1 MNLVYINTHDTGR
14 MISPYGYGVPTPN
27 LSQLSK
33 DSTLFTH
40 AYCCGPTCSPSRAA
54 LLTGRFPHQN
64 GMLGLAQRGFGLNDP
79 RQHLATYLKN
89 HGYQTAISGI
99 QHEVGWYL
107 ELDKNA
113 LHDLG
118 YEKVLTTDSKEF
130 VKEDLHIWDEQ
141 NADAAIKW
149 LDTIDRS
156 KPFMLSYGM
165 HSTHRPYPVEI
176 DKSIDENQVHPL
188 FPLDSNDKTR
198 HDQAQF
204 LTSAKHA
211 DENVGKII
219 QALKDKGLYEDTL
232 IMFTTDHGVANP
244 FHKCNLKDDG
254 IGISLIMHHPTK
266 GHGEVYDHL
275 ISHIDLF
282 PTICDLLNI
291 EKPDYLE
298 GKSYAEVFDDTDKVV
313 NDEIYAEINFHTSYE
328 PIRCIRNKRYKYICY
343 YDPTWNYYNLSN
355 MDESLSKTFLMEN
368 GLRDMT
374 KPMEAL
380 YDCYYDSHEVNNLID
395 KEELKP
401 VVEELKNKLYQH
413 MVKTE
418 DPLLAGQLEV
428 KPHYK
433 VNKVTCL
440 MASSKNPDDYDP
452 RGRC

>member
-27 LSQLSK
+27 LSQLSE

-79 RQHLATYLKN
+79 TQHLASYLKK

-107 ELDKNA
+107 DLDKNA
-113 LHDLG
+113 LHELG

-141 NADAAIKW
+141 NAEAAIKW
-149 LDTIDRS
+149 LDTIDRN

-176 DKSIDENQVHPL
+176 DKTINENQVHPL
-188 FPLDSNDKTR
+188 FPLDSNVQTR

-275 ISHIDLF
+275 ISHVDIF

-298 GKSYAEVFDDTDKVV
+298 GKSYSDIFDDTSKEI
-313 NDEIYAEINFHTSYE
+313 NKEIYAEINFHTSYE

-343 YDPTWNYYNLSN
+343 YDPTWNYLNLSN

-374 KPMEAL
+374 KPLEAL

-401 VVEELKNKLYQH
+401 VADELRKKLYEH
-413 MVKTE
+413 MVETN
-418 DPLLAGQLEV
+418 DPLLEGELEV

-433 VNKVTCL
+433 VNKVTCIQ
-440 MASSKNPDDYDP
+440 ASSKNPDDYDP